1 MAQGDRSWTHLKS
14 DLFGRVEQ
22 GHSTEAEPSD
32 TWPVDVVR
40 RDTRRAPWWTRGL
53 AVYLASREAQTLLAM
68 EERMPDLAGH
78 SFPRVCSWG
87 KGVLVRS
94 WIAGQPMQVAKPT
107 EADYHHQLLCL
118 LARLHRNGIAH
129 NDLAKE
135 PNFLVREDG
144 KPAIIDLQL
153 GRAFGR
159 RRGAYFRLLARED
172 LRHMLKQKRT
182 YLPQKLTPRELD
194 ILSKPSFPARLW
206 RRTGKKVYLWIT
218 RSVFGW
224 SDREG
229 AGDRN
234 LR

>member
-1 MAQGDRSWTHLKS
+1 MQGDREWTHLKS

-22 GHSTEAEPSD
+22 GHSTQTEPSD
-32 TWPVDVVR
+32 AWPVDVVR
-40 RDTRRAPWWTRGL
+40 RDTRCAPWWTRAL
-53 AVYLASREAQTLLAM
+53 AHYLASREAKCLRMM
-68 EERMPDLAGH
+68 EARMPDLAGT
-78 SFPRVCSWG
+78 SFPRLCHWK
-87 KGVLVRS
+87 KGILVRS
-94 WIAGQPMQVAKPT
+94 WIAGQPMQIVKP
-107 EADYHHQLLCL
+107 ESAAYHHALLCL
-118 LARLHRNGIAH
+118 LARFHRNGIAH

-144 KPAIIDLQL
+144 EPAIIDLQL
-153 GRAFGR
+153 GRVFGR
-159 RRGAYFRLLARED
+159 RSAYFRLLARED
-172 LRHMLKQKRT
+172 LRHLLKHKRT
-182 YLPQKLTPRELD
+182 YLPQKLSPREKD

>member
-1 MAQGDRSWTHLKS
+1 MVKGDREWTHLKS

-32 TWPVDVVR
+32 AWPVDVVR
-40 RDTRRAPWWTRGL
+40 RDTRRAPWWTRAL
-53 AVYLASREAQTLLAM
+53 AQYLAGREAKCLRAM
-68 EERMPDLAGH
+68 ESRMPELAGQ
-78 SFPRVCSWG
+78 SFPRVCAWKG
-87 KGVLVRS
+87 GVLVRS
-94 WIAGQPMQVAKPT
+94 WIAGDPMQKAKPT
-107 EADYHHQLLCL
+107 GALYHHELLCL

-135 PNFLVREDG
+135 PNLLVRDDG

-153 GRAFGR
+153 GRVFQ

-172 LRHMLKQKRT
+172 LRHLLKHKRT
-182 YLPQKLTPRELD
+182 YLPQKLSQREKD

-206 RRTGKKVYLWIT
+206 RRTGKRVYIWIT